1 MSEQNNSQQ
10 SYTKDSAIIWKIVI
24 TVIITAFIVGGG
36 TYWWY
41 KSGLEKIRNE
51 ASKTQETLQQQ
62 IKGLQTELTQLR
74 QKTETP
80 DHFFKIHTHD
90 PNSYVGEIKIS
101 TYVAIRENLSLF
113 EKLKLLADMLSRF
126 RFGNL
131 PINVLKI
138 ESRDTKKIA
147 IVELEEKEGR
157 YFPWS
162 WRGQYFQ
169 GSTGGDITTATLV
182 ETFLQRDYE
191 GDWIDGVEFYYEGK
205 PMRGDWDHVPGLF
218 GTMYREEEQ
227 K

>member
-1 MSEQNNSQQ
+1 MNEQNNTKQ
-10 SYTKDSAIIWKIVI
+10 SYPRNSAIIWKIAI
-24 TVIITAFIVGGG
+24 TVIVTAFIVGGG
-36 TYWWY
+36 TYWWH
-41 KSGLEKIRNE
+41 KSILNKLNSE
-51 ASKTQETLQQQ
+51 ALRTQQTLQQQ
-62 IKGLQTELTQLR
+62 IIELQTELTQLQ
-74 QKTETP
+74 QKIVIT
-80 DHFFKIHTHD
+80 DHFFKIHTHN

-101 TYVAIRENLSLF
+101 TYVAIREDLSLF

-138 ESRDTKKIA
+138 ENRDTKKIA

-182 ETFLQRDYE
+182 ETLLQRDYE